1 LRWGAWCRTRCGY
14 GISIWYALNKRS
26 IS

>member
-1 LRWGAWCRTRCGY
+1 LRWGAWCITRWGY

>member
-1 LRWGAWCRTRCGY
+1 LRWGAWCMTRWGY